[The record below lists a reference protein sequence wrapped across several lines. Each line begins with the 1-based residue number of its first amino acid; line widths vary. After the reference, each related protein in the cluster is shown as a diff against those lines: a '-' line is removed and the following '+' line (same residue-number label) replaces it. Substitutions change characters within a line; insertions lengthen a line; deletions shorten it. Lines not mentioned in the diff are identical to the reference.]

1 MKSTIFNQGIQLVL
15 NSCFCNEP
23 DPKAIV
29 LGAHLF
35 KNSGVKLFCP
45 ISQE

>member
-1 MKSTIFNQGIQLVL
+1 MKPIIFNQDIQLVL

-35 KNSGVKLFCP
+35 KNLGVKPFCP
-45 ISQE
+45 MSQE